1 MKKQGIL
8 ALWQDCVAG
17 QEAVLERWYQ
27 SEHLA
32 ERLGVPGFL
41 RGRRYEAVEA
51 HQQYFT
57 YYETATPE
65 VLISPPYRERV
76 DNPTP
81 LTRTIMSDVF
91 LKMSRTIC
99 RVERRIGEIRGAQAV
114 TAKLSNAAVVDG
126 TDLID
131 TLAASPGVA
140 RIELWAAADDI
151 APPPSD
157 EEQLRG
163 GDDRIAACLFVET
176 LREADAREAAQAL
189 TERLADAIDE
199 VGLYRL
205 ICELA
210 K

>member
-1 MKKQGIL
+1 MTKPGIL

-17 QEAVLERWYQ
+17 QEATLEHWYQ

-51 HQQYFT
+51 PQQYFT
-57 YYETATPE
+57 YYETEAPE
-65 VLISPPYRERV
+65 VLVSPAYRARL

-81 LTRTIMSDVF
+81 LTRTIMSEVF

-99 RVERRIGEIRGAQAV
+99 RVERRIGEMRGAEAV
-114 TAKLSNAAVVDG
+114 TAKLSDPAVMNG
-126 TDLID
+126 SDLLD
-131 TLAASPGVA
+131 ALTASPGVA
-140 RIELWAAADDI
+140 RAELWTAADDI

-157 EEQLRG
+157 EEKLRG
-163 GDDRIAACLFVET
+163 GDERIVACLFVET
-176 LREADAREAAQAL
+176 LRETDARAAAKAIE
-189 TERLADAIDE
+189 ERLAGAIDE
-199 VGLYRL
+199 IGLYRL